1 MAVLAALLLALAP
14 AASAQEEIED
24 YDLDGVPDEID
35 NCWDWNPDQADT
47 DGDGLGDVCDYEEP
61 SFEEEEFDPRQPSVP
76 DRRRGGDRGRRR
88 PAREPACAA
97 APFTGISGRNYQAAS
112 PSAPNPLKGEPWF
125 VDPEEWSYLDWRR
138 LNRGRDKGKAR
149 LMWRI
154 AREPKFRWWG
164 KFNPN
169 IGANVREYLA
179 RVQCQEP
186 GSVPLMAILR
196 GQSKECHSRYTGGGV
211 AEDRIHRRWLAEF
224 ARAVGDARVVIAYEP
239 DSLGTI
245 DCLAPSRRRARM
257 DVLRYGIDVLSK
269 LPNATIYIEAGASDW
284 EAARSMA
291 KKLRYVGIA
300 KVRGFMLNVT
310 HFDWTR
316 NNIRFG
322 TQLSRIL
329 GGKHFVINTSS
340 NGRGPVSAARHVNG
354 RRIVSHVWCNPQ
366 GVGLGPRPTTRTG
379 SRRVDAFLWIGRPG
393 YSNGSCN
400 GGPSPPG
407 TWWQEQALR
416 FAQRA
421 SQRRGP

>member
-1 MAVLAALLLALAP
+1 VAVAVLAALLALAP
-14 AASAQEEIED
+14 AASAQEIVD
-24 YDLDGVPDEID
+24 YDLDGVPDEVD

-47 DGDGLGDVCDYEEP
+47 DGDGLGDACDYEEP
-61 SFEEEEFDPRQPSVP
+61 YIPEEEFDPREPVVP
-76 DRRRGGDRGRRR
+76 DQRRGSDRRRRQ

-97 APFTGISGRNYQAAS
+97 APFSGTAGRNYQAAS
-112 PSAPNPLKGEPWF
+112 PSAPNPLKSERWF

-138 LNRGRDKGKAR
+138 LKRGSDKGKAN

-196 GQSKECHSRYTGGGV
+196 GQSKECHSGYQGGGV
-211 AEDRIHRRWLAEF
+211 AEDRIHRRWLEEF

-245 DCLAPSRRRARM
+245 DCLAPSRRGARM
-257 DVLRYGIDVLSK
+257 DVLRYGIDLLSK

-291 KKLRYVGIA
+291 NKLRYVGIA

-322 TQLSRIL
+322 TQLSRL
-329 GGKHFVINTSS
+329 VGGKHFVINTSA
-340 NGRGPVSAARHVNG
+340 NGRGPVSAARQVNG

-379 SRRVDAFLWIGRPG
+379 SSRADAFLWIGRPG

>member
-1 MAVLAALLLALAP
+1 VAVLAALLLALAP
-14 AASAQEEIED
+14 AVSAQDYVQD
-24 YDLDGVPDEID
+24 YDLDGVPDNVD
-35 NCWDWNPDQADT
+35 NCWDSNPDQADT

-61 SFEEEEFDPRQPSVP
+61 VYPEEEYEPREPVVP
-76 DRRRGGDRGRRR
+76 DRRRGGDRRPRR

-97 APFTGISGRNYQAAS
+97 APFTGIAGRNYQAAS
-112 PSAPNPLKGEPWF
+112 PSAPNPLKAERWF
-125 VDPEEWSYLDWRR
+125 VDPEEWSYQDWRR
-138 LNRGRDKGKAR
+138 LKRAGDKGKAR

-179 RVQCQEP
+179 RVQCQKP
-186 GSVPLMAILR
+186 GTVPLMAILR
-196 GQSKECHSRYTGGGV
+196 GQSKECHSRYTGGGP
-211 AEDRIHRRWLAEF
+211 AEDRTHRRWLQEF

-284 EAARSMA
+284 EDAGSMA
-291 KKLRYVGIA
+291 RKLRYVGIA

-322 TQLSRIL
+322 TRLSRL
-329 GGKHFVINTSS
+329 VGGKHFVINTSA
-340 NGRGPVSAARHVNG
+340 NGRGPVSAARSVNG
-354 RRIVSHVWCNPQ
+354 KRIVSHVWCNPR

-379 SRRVDAFLWIGRPG
+379 SGRVDAFLWIGRPG

>member
-1 MAVLAALLLALAP
+1 VAVLAALLLALAP
-14 AASAQEEIED
+14 AASAQEIED

-61 SFEEEEFDPRQPSVP
+61 PSTEEEFDPRDPIVP
-76 DRRRGGDRGRRR
+76 DRGRGGDRSPRRR
-88 PAREPACAA
+88 GREPACAA
-97 APFTGISGRNYQAAS
+97 APFTGTSGRNYQAAS
-112 PSAPNPLKGEPWF
+112 PGAPNPLKDERWF

-196 GQSKECHSRYTGGGV
+196 GQSKECHSGYTGGGE

-245 DCLAPSRRRARM
+245 DCLAPSRRGARM

-284 EAARSMA
+284 EAAGSMA
-291 KKLRYVGIA
+291 KKLRYVGVA

-322 TQLSRIL
+322 TQLSRML

-340 NGRGPVSAARHVNG
+340 NGRGPVSAARQVNG

-366 GVGLGPRPTTRTG
+366 GVGLGPSPTTRTG
-379 SRRVDAFLWIGRPG
+379 SSRVDAFLWIGRPG

-421 SQRRGP
+421 TQRLSP